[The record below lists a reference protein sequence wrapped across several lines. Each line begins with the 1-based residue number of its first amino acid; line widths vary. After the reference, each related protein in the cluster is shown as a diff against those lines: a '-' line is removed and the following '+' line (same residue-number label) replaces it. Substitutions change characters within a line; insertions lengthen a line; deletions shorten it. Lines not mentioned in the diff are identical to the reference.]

1 MANIRARLAHM
12 GIYVQDRDKMEQ
24 FYTEVLGLMV
34 TDRGEG
40 RSGMHLTFM
49 SANPQ
54 NHHQVVLVT
63 GRPDTSGFNPIQQ
76 ISFMVDSLADL
87 REVHNRALSLG
98 ATEMRPVTH
107 GNAWSVYFKDPEGN
121 TVEAYLDTPFH
132 VPQPHG
138 KPLDLD
144 QIGRADSAR
153 DGGGVPAGSG
163 LHADRTVQEPDG
175 RTPQRECIGIDRRA
189 GPTFVLAELG
199 SAIHAFV

>member
-76 ISFMVDSLADL
+76 ISFMVDS
-87 REVHNRALSLG
+87 
-98 ATEMRPVTH
+98 TH
-107 GNAWSVYFKDPEGN
+107 
-121 TVEAYLDTPFH
+121 
-132 VPQPHG
+132 
-138 KPLDLD
+138 
-144 QIGRADSAR
+144 RSA
-153 DGGGVPAGSG
+153 
-163 LHADRTVQEPDG
+163 
-175 RTPQRECIGIDRRA
+175 
-189 GPTFVLAELG
+189 
-199 SAIHAFV
+199 